1 MDWKESNQLL
11 KVDLVNDM
19 NIFINK
25 LVVNGAKNIDKPI
38 ELFFSNKTIKS
49 DIDFSNSNVKAIYGP
64 NGSGK
69 SAIMAAMYI
78 YKRVLDDVN
87 GINDSFFSHFIY
99 ETINKEFELLSIEVI
114 FTLINDKIRCYKHKI
129 EFGLIDEIVVIK
141 REEIS
146 ILKDKTIKDENFKNL
161 ILIENGQIKYLKSEN
176 NDNLF
181 SEPLYRLSLNLLD
194 KNSIVSMIYRLLFN
208 NLKYIGDKEV
218 IKSLSDI
225 VYLSHNLIVEL
236 NKEDIHL
243 EYISN
248 QIRDKNKS
256 FKSLKEVKSND
267 YLINLSTINRDV
279 VKKYYF
285 SKYEDNIRKLEEFIK
300 IFKPDLDKIVIDKKD
315 DDDKYYC
322 DKIFIYGK
330 KRINVEF
337 ESTGIKK
344 LVRLYSALKSC
355 ANGRIVF
362 IDEMDANLHDVY
374 FTKLIEFF
382 KNDSKGQLCFTT
394 HNLEPIDILKDKAH
408 SLDFISNDSRV
419 CSWIKDGNRSPM
431 NKYVNGLIPYSPFN
445 IESFDF
451 DLLLDEE

>member
-1 MDWKESNQLL
+1 
-11 KVDLVNDM
+11 M

-25 LVVNGAKNIDKPI
+25 LVINGAKNIDKPI
-38 ELFFSNKTIKS
+38 ELLFSNKTIKN

-69 SAIMAAMYI
+69 SAIIAAMYI

-87 GINDSFFSHFIY
+87 GINDSFFSRFIY
-99 ETINKEFELLSIEVI
+99 ETINKKSKLLSIEVV
-114 FTLINDKIRCYKHKI
+114 FTLINDKPRCYKHKI
-129 EFGLIDEIVVIK
+129 EFGLNDGIVVIK

-146 ILKDKTIKDENFKNL
+146 ILKDKTIKDENFKKL
-161 ILIENGQIKYLKSEN
+161 IEIENGQITYLKSEN
-176 NDNLF
+176 IDNSF
-181 SEPLYRLSLNLLD
+181 SNPLYRYSFNLLD
-194 KNSIVSMIYRLLFN
+194 KNSIVSMTYKLLFDN
-208 NLKYIGDKEV
+208 PEYKGDKDV
-218 IKSLSDI
+218 TKSLLDI
-225 VYLSHNLIVEL
+225 IYLSYNLVVEL
-236 NKEDIHL
+236 NREDTHF

-248 QIRDKNKS
+248 QIRDKNS
-256 FKSLKEVKSND
+256 DLKSLKEENSNN
-267 YLINLSTINRDV
+267 YFINLSTKDRDI
-279 VKKYYF
+279 VKKKYF
-285 SKYEDNIRKLEEFIK
+285 PKYENNIKKLEEFIK

-315 DDDKYYC
+315 DGDKYCC
-322 DKIFIYGK
+322 DKIFVYGK
-330 KRINVEF
+330 QKINVEF

-344 LVRLYSALKSC
+344 MVRLHSALKSC

-419 CSWIKDGNRSPM
+419 YSWIKDGNKSPM
-431 NKYVNGLIPYSPFN
+431 NKYINGLIPYSPFN
-445 IESFDF
+445 LESFDF